1 MDVQTRTK
9 SYPGLFRSQAEEAFR
24 LDAVEAV
31 AHGWQPT
38 AQHWNGTDLVVTY
51 TSGLPIPVAPPPAPP
66 AEPVQTPARRDSPWP
81 MVGAVAALVALG
93 AITGIAV
100 SGQGPFGGQPPVDQP
115 GRIVPYVPPVNDE
128 GSAPD
133 AQAATDDG
141 TSCRDWDTGLSD
153 QRRFAMSEAF
163 LTTFRREDGQEP
175 ATPPDEDVYLM
186 MGILDAM
193 CADPGTADQPV
204 AAIASLVW
212 MSEALE
218 D

>member
-24 LDAVEAV
+24 LDAVDAV

-51 TSGLPIPVAPPPAPP
+51 AFGLPTPVAPPPPQP
-66 AEPVQTPARRDSPWP
+66 AEPVQAPARRDSAWA
-81 MVGAVAALVALG
+81 MLGAVAALVALG

-100 SGQGPFGGQPPVDQP
+100 SGQGPFGAQPPVDQP
-115 GRIVPYVPPVNDE
+115 GRIVPYVPPVSDE

-133 AQAATDDG
+133 PQAPTGDG
-141 TSCRDWDTGLSD
+141 TSCRDWDGLSD
-153 QRRFAMSEAF
+153 QRRFAMSESF
-163 LTTFRREDGQEP
+163 LATFRREDGQEP
-175 ATPPDEDVYLM
+175 ASPPDEDVYLM

-204 AAIASLVW
+204 AAVASLVW